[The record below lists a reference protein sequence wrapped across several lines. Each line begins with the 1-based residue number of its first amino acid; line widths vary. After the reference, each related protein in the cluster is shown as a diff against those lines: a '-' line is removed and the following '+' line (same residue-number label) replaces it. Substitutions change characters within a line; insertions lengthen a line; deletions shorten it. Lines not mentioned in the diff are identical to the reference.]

1 MKLSK
6 SQFEQLLKQD
16 KLILSFV
23 GMSNI
28 GKTYWSKQLQCVGF
42 RHINCDGL
50 IEEKLTPVLGKLGY
64 SGIEDI
70 SRWMGQ
76 PYDERFIVNQNKY
89 LSSEKEVMKKIFAQ
103 VKNENLNNTVIDTT
117 GSVIQT
123 GKNFSEK
130 LKQYSMVIY
139 IEASENMKEK
149 MFKQYLEEPKP
160 VVFGD
165 VYSQG

>member
-1 MKLSK
+1 MTTSIYKLVIFNKNKYIIFSIIIK
-6 SQFEQLLKQD
+6 SLANF
-16 KLILSFV
+16 
-23 GMSNI
+23 SN
-28 GKTYWSKQLQCVGF
+28 T
-42 RHINCDGL
+42 
-50 IEEKLTPVLGKLGY
+50 
-64 SGIEDI
+64 
-70 SRWMGQ
+70 
-76 PYDERFIVNQNKY
+76 IVNQNKY